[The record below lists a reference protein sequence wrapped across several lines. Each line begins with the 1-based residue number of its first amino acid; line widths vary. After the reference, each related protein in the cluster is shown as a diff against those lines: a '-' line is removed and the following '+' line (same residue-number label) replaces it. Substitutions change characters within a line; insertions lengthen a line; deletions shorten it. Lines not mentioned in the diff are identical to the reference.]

1 MLTRLNGSGS
11 GPHDRRPF
19 PTRKFVIGF
28 RSLSEMTDLTPR
40 AQDYLRTIY
49 QLSSKGSKVRL
60 VTLSEALGVRMPT
73 ALQMV
78 RSLAGQGLIKYEKH
92 GEIELT
98 EEGRRIAEEI
108 QTKHNLLFEFL
119 TKYLGVDPEVAE
131 RDACGME
138 HHLSEET
145 YDRLL
150 KFIEF
155 MEGCPH
161 GLPRW
166 LEGFHFFLKW
176 GRRPVL
182 RAEEEAV
189 ILPMRRLPDLE
200 PGEAGKVVAIK
211 ADPDERLRL
220 AEIGIVIGSSVI
232 MVGKTGEAVRIRV
245 MGEELDLS
253 MEVASLI
260 SVV

>member
-1 MLTRLNGSGS
+1 MA
-11 GPHDRRPF
+11 
-19 PTRKFVIGF
+19 
-28 RSLSEMTDLTPR
+28 ELTPR

-78 RSLAGQGLIKYEKH
+78 RSLAGQGLVKYEKH

-98 EEGRRIAEEI
+98 EEGKRIAEEI

-119 TKYLGVDPEVAE
+119 TKYLGVDPRVAE
-131 RDACGME
+131 KDACGME

-166 LEGFHFFLKW
+166 LEGFHFYLRW

-182 RAEEEAV
+182 RADEEAV
-189 ILPMRRLPDLE
+189 ILPMRRLSDLE
-200 PGEAGKVVAIK
+200 PGEAGKVVAVR
-211 ADPDERLRL
+211 AGPDERLRL
-220 AEIGIVIGSSVI
+220 AERGIVIGSTVLMEEKTGKRVSVRLIEGRIDLSIEEASLVSVI
-232 MVGKTGEAVRIRV
+232 
-245 MGEELDLS
+245 
-253 MEVASLI
+253 
-260 SVV
+260 

>member
-1 MLTRLNGSGS
+1 MA
-11 GPHDRRPF
+11 
-19 PTRKFVIGF
+19 
-28 RSLSEMTDLTPR
+28 ELTPR

-78 RSLAGQGLIKYEKH
+78 RSLASQGLVKYEKH

-98 EEGRRIAEEI
+98 EEGKRIAEEI

-131 RDACGME
+131 KDACGME

-166 LEGFHFFLKW
+166 LEGFHFYLKW
-176 GRRPVL
+176 GKRPVL

-189 ILPMRRLPDLE
+189 IVPMRRLSDLE

-211 ADPDERLRL
+211 ADPDGRLRL
-220 AEIGIVIGSSVI
+220 AEMGIVIGSTVYVEEKSCERVKI
-232 MVGKTGEAVRIRV
+232 KLMGGEVELSI
-245 MGEELDLS
+245 GE
-253 MEVASLI
+253 ASLI
-260 SVV
+260 SVI

>member
-1 MLTRLNGSGS
+1 MVELTS
-11 GPHDRRPF
+11 
-19 PTRKFVIGF
+19 
-28 RSLSEMTDLTPR
+28 R

-78 RSLAGQGLIKYEKH
+78 RFLASQGLVKYEKH

-119 TKYLGVDPEVAE
+119 TKYLGVDPKVAE
-131 RDACGME
+131 KDACGME

-166 LEGFHFFLKW
+166 LEGFHFYLKW

-182 RAEEEAV
+182 RADEEAV
-189 ILPMRRLPDLE
+189 ILPMKRLSDLE
-200 PGEAGKVVAIK
+200 PGEAGKVVAVR
-211 ADPDERLRL
+211 ADPGKRLRL
-220 AEIGIVIGSSVI
+220 AERGIVIGSTVLMEEKTSERVRVRLMEGKINLSIKEASLVSVI
-232 MVGKTGEAVRIRV
+232 
-245 MGEELDLS
+245 
-253 MEVASLI
+253 
-260 SVV
+260 

>member
-1 MLTRLNGSGS
+1 MA
-11 GPHDRRPF
+11 
-19 PTRKFVIGF
+19 
-28 RSLSEMTDLTPR
+28 ELTPR

-78 RSLAGQGLIKYEKH
+78 RSLAGQGLVKYEKH

-119 TKYLGVDPEVAE
+119 TKYLGVNPRVAE
-131 RDACGME
+131 KDACGME

-166 LEGFHFFLKW
+166 LEGFHFYLRW

-182 RAEEEAV
+182 RADEEAV
-189 ILPMRRLPDLE
+189 ILPMRRLSDLE
-200 PGEAGKVVAIK
+200 PGEAGKVVAVR
-211 ADPDERLRL
+211 ADPDERIRL
-220 AEIGIVIGSSVI
+220 AERGIVIGSTVLMEEKTGKRVSVRLIEGRIDLSIEEASLVSVI
-232 MVGKTGEAVRIRV
+232 
-245 MGEELDLS
+245 
-253 MEVASLI
+253 
-260 SVV
+260 